1 MNTNNHTIPNDE
13 DGNSFLTLAQLISIN
28 TSVGTLATAIE
39 QHGIY
44 TWDRFGRFGLAG
56 EADKNQA
63 LNLLEIQHKW
73 ESDADAHFHEDPRS
87 PLERLEGDW
96 DNPFDRFGWATEVT
110 PDFSNIRQ
118 TQSEEEPKQISK
130 SRRKAPDAFVA
141 AILKLFVEIA
151 KKDPQLELD
160 RMPGIKSDLYALAI
174 KFDAKLDHSLSTFDT
189 YIECLC
195 KFKRGSRSSDYYQ
208 THFPEYYQ

>member
-1 MNTNNHTIPNDE
+1 
-13 DGNSFLTLAQLISIN
+13 
-28 TSVGTLATAIE
+28 
-39 QHGIY
+39 
-44 TWDRFGRFGLAG
+44 
-56 EADKNQA
+56 
-63 LNLLEIQHKW
+63 
-73 ESDADAHFHEDPRS
+73 
-87 PLERLEGDW
+87 
-96 DNPFDRFGWATEVT
+96 
-110 PDFSNIRQ
+110 
-118 TQSEEEPKQISK
+118 
-130 SRRKAPDAFVA
+130 
-141 AILKLFVEIA
+141 LFVEIA